1 MAIDWKK
8 QARRWQRAFHALQDE
23 MLYGAKTGSRIKP
36 KKEEK
41 KTVSKPK
48 KAKKTQKPAKMRKKN
63 AHKSKNIFQQLDLF

>member
-8 QARRWQRAFHALQDE
+8 QARRWQRAFHALQDDK
-23 MLYGAKTGSRIKP
+23 YGEKNESRIKP